1 MPSKKNKKKARRNT
15 ARQQKNDTTDAQD
28 EPPVNKPVDGNDLD
42 KEEDEDMDD
51 PSPTPP
57 LVPENRPEVGDWV
70 IDIIRKF
77 TKDRGDDVMNKLF
90 LTDEPSFKD
99 VHDFFR
105 ELNDNIRAAN
115 MVHGAEDIRVGEIPA
130 HTYEAM
136 YQSWKMEL
144 AKPEV
149 QNNPSEAWK
158 AYDKVYQALDN
169 FNREY
174 NLPLGWNIS
183 ASAAEQAF
191 GQRPSS
197 EVPVAPTP
205 EGEDSD
211 LESGVD
217 ESSESSSEVEEQS
230 DDDYAPSA
238 IDLLEARARK
248 EERSLTGAKVLFW
261 WSKGTGTQIFV
272 RYGSKS
278 KPIFR
283 VRAGSH
289 EYYDKKRVT
298 RVLSSQNRGYM
309 KKPEVIDGIPGE
321 TWKYG
326 RRDVSNILGV
336 GWKVEDDDDE
346 NGIDPLEFMVPE
358 PGSVY
363 PETRVLVEWKDGE
376 TTLEARAFVRRIANG
391 SSLDGDRLIFQ
402 KAKELEE
409 AYREDN
415 KAVDWG
421 NNEDD
426 EALEGEEVEQG
437 TPVRGKSPLVE
448 VWLEQPAHYGVAD
461 DPAFSASVAPTLFC
475 YVGSTLPLGITSWS
489 PLAVTS
495 CGPKLARSGLNP
507 TLFPFH
513 GRRVSYNM
521 IYSYFAEL
529 AREQQTILTERI
541 DSITL
546 VQCIPRF
553 LHLQSIELPF
563 IDSTKKPFCWLSG
576 RLFVGWRDSYPVHFE
591 TVIDAMVAA
600 RRNGIIVRKFKVS
613 GFYSKISMPGTS
625 LFRKVMEALHNVE
638 DLRLVDSSRLLNFM
652 RQVSLPSVRRLELA
666 KCWLSVK
673 DLEEFFRVHSGT
685 LHSLHLED
693 TWLPTETVH
702 EWGISLCSGS
712 IETIVDRLATIRR
725 LGTLRRLTINEKAS
739 GCCYQY
745 KELFDGISTTWSI
758 E

>member
-1 MPSKKNKKKARRNT
+1 
-15 ARQQKNDTTDAQD
+15 
-28 EPPVNKPVDGNDLD
+28 
-42 KEEDEDMDD
+42 MDD

-57 LVPENRPEVGDWV
+57 LVPENRPEVGDWI

-115 MVHGAEDIRVGEIPA
+115 MVHGAEDIRAGEIPA

-211 LESGVD
+211 LESGGD
-217 ESSESSSEVEEQS
+217 ESSESGSEVEEQS
-230 DDDYAPSA
+230 DDNYAPSA

-248 EERSLTGAKVLFW
+248 EERSHTGAKVLFW

-283 VRAGSH
+283 VRAGSY

-346 NGIDPLEFMVPE
+346 NGIDPLDLMVPE

-363 PETRVLVEWKDGE
+363 PETRVLVEWRDGE
-376 TTLEARAFVRRIANG
+376 TTLETRAFVRRIANG
-391 SSLDGDRLIFQ
+391 SSLDGDRLVFQ

-415 KAVDWG
+415 KAADWG

-437 TPVRGKSPLVE
+437 TPVRGKSP
-448 VWLEQPAHYGVAD
+448 PR
-461 DPAFSASVAPTLFC
+461 SV
-475 YVGSTLPLGITSWS
+475 VS
-489 PLAVTS
+489 
-495 CGPKLARSGLNP
+495 LARSHKSGKSNVRFEDDADEASESSGHTVMTRASKKSSLRSTTTSRGAKARP
-507 TLFPFH
+507 P
-513 GRRVSYNM
+513 V
-521 IYSYFAEL
+521 IYEDDRD
-529 AREQQTILTERI
+529 RE
-541 DSITL
+541 
-546 VQCIPRF
+546 
-553 LHLQSIELPF
+553 
-563 IDSTKKPFCWLSG
+563 
-576 RLFVGWRDSYPVHFE
+576 
-591 TVIDAMVAA
+591 
-600 RRNGIIVRKFKVS
+600 
-613 GFYSKISMPGTS
+613 
-625 LFRKVMEALHNVE
+625 
-638 DLRLVDSSRLLNFM
+638 
-652 RQVSLPSVRRLELA
+652 
-666 KCWLSVK
+666 
-673 DLEEFFRVHSGT
+673 
-685 LHSLHLED
+685 
-693 TWLPTETVH
+693 
-702 EWGISLCSGS
+702 
-712 IETIVDRLATIRR
+712 IRR
-725 LGTLRRLTINEKAS
+725 LREQVEQLSMNQPWQQTKQVHSQPAIRNGYPPSHNMYNAGFDDRASTVSSKPPIRPLRRSRRRGKAYS
-739 GCCYQY
+739 QEPWNYWT
-745 KELFDGISTTWSI
+745 DGNWNHNVSTYY
-758 E
+758 